1 MIDPDERTAR
11 RALDGVSD
19 AYVAIDERWRI
30 EWANAAT
37 TEFLD
42 RPREELVGAGAG
54 DVLPGD
60 VAAALRETFGDAAA
74 TDASGAPT
82 PQSPGGDAEDR
93 PRDVELEFRIDCDS
107 PDGSFDVRAVAA
119 DGGVSVFIRDVTD
132 SNRLDRELARN
143 ATIVEAVHDAV
154 VTFDA
159 DGRVTSANQAAEGLF
174 GADRRAL
181 IGTTV
186 DDLASE
192 TTLDAESAATFA
204 DAAVAVREGAAAER
218 RFSVTCEGADGRQV
232 GDVQLV
238 PLPIDGADGTVGV
251 IRDVTEREEYDRVL
265 TALHDVSRRLFGADD
280 PDEICAIA
288 VEAAAN
294 LLNLELSG
302 IWLLDEERNRL
313 DPVAATART
322 HDEIGGLPHF
332 AENEGLIWDV
342 FRSGDAEL
350 YGDLREVPG
359 VYNPDTPVRSELIVP
374 IGDCGVL
381 MAGEPRPD
389 QFDDTDL
396 ELAGILAANVEAA
409 LDRTD
414 REQLLRRRTEE
425 LERQRDRMETVAAVL
440 SRDIERRL
448 SAARDALGAA
458 GVTIDAGGRSADATV
473 DADGQATDA
482 GNQPTDAGNQPADA
496 GRSPASDDGVPGRA
510 AAAEELAIAE
520 RLVADVREV
529 AGAAGAETA
538 RERVS
543 LADAAADAAERVDD
557 VTVRAIDDPS
567 VRVDRR
573 RFVRFLAALLRFAA
587 GRAESEAA
595 VHVGRLD
602 DRDGF
607 YVADDA
613 PPIPE
618 DERADVFDPEYAA
631 ALSLPGLGPAM
642 ADEIADANGWELT
655 LAPTE
660 GEERGARFE
669 VTGVTTLSR

>member
-1 MIDPDERTAR
+1 MTDLDKRTAR

-30 EWANAAT
+30 EWVNAAAA
-37 TEFLD
+37 ELAD
-42 RPREELVGAGAG
+42 RPREELVDADVG
-54 DVLPGD
+54 DAFPDD
-60 VAAALRETFGDAAA
+60 VAAALRETFGAAA
-74 TDASGAPT
+74 TDEPDVPIPT
-82 PQSPGGDAEDR
+82 ARDPDDER
-93 PRDVELEFRIDCDS
+93 PRDADLEFRIDCDS
-107 PDGSFDVRAVAA
+107 RGSSFDVRATAA
-119 DGGVSVFIRDVTD
+119 DGGVSVFVSDVTD
-132 SNRLDRELARN
+132 ASRLDRELARN

-159 DGRVTSANQAAEGLF
+159 DGTVTSANQAAEGLF

-181 IGTTV
+181 VGTGIA
-186 DDLASE
+186 DLAAE
-192 TTLDAESAATFA
+192 TRLEAESAATFA
-204 DAAVAVREGAAAER
+204 DAAAEVREGEAGER
-218 RFSVTCEGADGRQV
+218 RVSVSFEGADGRRV

-238 PLPIDGADGTVGV
+238 PLPVDGADGTVGV
-251 IRDVTEREEYDRVL
+251 IRDVTEREEYDRIV

-280 PDEICAIA
+280 TDEICAIA

-294 LLNLELSG
+294 LLDLELSG
-302 IWLLDEERNRL
+302 IWLLDGERNRL

-342 FRSGDAEL
+342 FRSGDAER
-350 YGDLREVPG
+350 YDDLREVAG
-359 VYNPDTPVRSELIVP
+359 VYNPETPVRSELIVP
-374 IGDCGVL
+374 IGDHGVL
-381 MAGEPRPD
+381 MAGEFRPG
-389 QFDDTDL
+389 QFDDTDR

-414 REQLLRRRTEE
+414 REKLLRRRTEE
-425 LERQRDRMETVAAVL
+425 LERQRDRMETVADVL

-448 SAARDALGAA
+448 SAARDALGASQGA
-458 GVTIDAGGRSADATV
+458 TIDADGRAAEAGG
-473 DADGQATDA
+473 QPPDA
-482 GNQPTDAGNQPADA
+482 GTQPADA
-496 GRSPASDDGVPGRA
+496 GRAAAENDAVPGRA

-529 AGAAGAETA
+529 AGAAGAETD
-538 RERVS
+538 RSRVS
-543 LADAAADAAERVDD
+543 LADAAADAAERVDG
-557 VTVRAIDDPS
+557 VTVRALDDLS

-573 RFVRFLAALLRFAA
+573 RFVRFLATLLRFAA
-587 GRAESEAA
+587 GRAEGEAA
-595 VHVGRLD
+595 VHVGRTD

-613 PPIPE
+613 PPIPD
-618 DERADVFDPEYAA
+618 DERPNVFDPEYAG

-642 ADEIADANGWELT
+642 ADEIADANGWKLSLVDTDE
-655 LAPTE
+655 E
-660 GEERGARFE
+660 GRGARFE